1 MTLGQSEG
9 GLRVVLLGHAGGRRA
24 DGLSS
29 YTEQV
34 AQELR
39 RRGCTVYLHHSADD
53 GPRVPVPEEMAIS
66 WPTLRFK
73 TVAIPRPG
81 FRRRM
86 EAAMDLQRP
95 QVTHCSLSFTLAD
108 GWVGR
113 LAQRHGSAT
122 VATFHLPFGA
132 EGTARGM
139 VMRQL
144 HRFWLSRLGAYQ
156 RLVVFTEGH
165 RQRLLRL
172 GAGPERVVVVPNAV
186 DTGRFRPP
194 DGGRE
199 RRAPG
204 ELVVGYLGRLDPEKG
219 VGALLEGFAAA
230 PLAPGARLVI
240 AGSGTLSPL
249 VRRAAASDPRV
260 TYLGQLVGADARVA
274 FWQEVDVFCLPST
287 AEGLSISLL
296 EAMASGCAVLATPE
310 GGLEA
315 AAEGGLAIDPR
326 RLAAS
331 VAERIGQLARD
342 PDLTAKLGEE
352 SRRGA
357 LGRHGM
363 EPMIERLLAIYRDC
377 MRELETPPGS
387 G

>member
-1 MTLGQSEG
+1 VS
-9 GLRVVLLGHAGGRRA
+9 LLGHAGGRRA

-34 AQELR
+34 AQGLR
-39 RRGCTVYLHHSADD
+39 RRGCTVYLHHAAED
-53 GPRVPVPEEMAIS
+53 GLLVPVAPGMATS

-73 TVAIPRPG
+73 TVTVPRFG

-86 EAAMDLQRP
+86 QAAIALQRP

-108 GWVGR
+108 GWVGK
-113 LAQRHGSAT
+113 LARRHGAAT

-172 GAGPERVVVVPNAV
+172 GARPERVVVVPNAV
-186 DTGRFRPP
+186 DVHLFQPPP
-194 DGGRE
+194 DGRQH
-199 RRAPG
+199 RQRG
-204 ELVVGYLGRLDPEKG
+204 ELVIGYLGRLDPEKG
-219 VGALLEGFAAA
+219 IGALLEGFAAA
-230 PLAPGARLVI
+230 QLSPGARLVI

-260 TYLGQLVGADARVA
+260 SYRGQLVGTAARVA

-310 GGLEA
+310 GGLEV
-315 AAEGGLAIDPR
+315 AAEGGLTLDPA

-331 VAERIGQLARD
+331 VGERLSQLART
-342 PDLTAKLGEE
+342 PELTASLGAAA
-352 SRRGA
+352 RGKA
-357 LGRHGM
+357 LERHGM
-363 EPMIERLLAIYRDC
+363 EPMIDRLLAIYRDC
-377 MRELETPPGS
+377 MRELATPPGS
-387 G
+387 A

>member
-1 MTLGQSEG
+1 MTPDQPEDR
-9 GLRVVLLGHAGGRRA
+9 LRVSLLGHAGGRRA

-34 AQELR
+34 AQGLR
-39 RRGCTVYLHHSADD
+39 QRGCTVYLHHAAED
-53 GPRVPVPEEMAIS
+53 GLLVPLASEMATS

-73 TVAIPRPG
+73 TVTIPRLG
-81 FRRRM
+81 FHRRM
-86 EAAMDLQRP
+86 EAAMALQRP

-108 GWVGR
+108 GWVGQ
-113 LAQRHGSAT
+113 LARRHGSAT

-139 VMRQL
+139 VMRLL

-186 DTGRFRPP
+186 DVDLFRPP
-194 DGGRE
+194 QGGRQ

-204 ELVVGYLGRLDPEKG
+204 ELVIGYLGRLDPEKG
-219 VGALLEGFAAA
+219 IRALLEGFAAA
-230 PLAPGARLVI
+230 QLAPGARLVI

-260 TYLGQLVGADARVA
+260 SYRGQLVGAAARVA

-296 EAMASGCAVLATPE
+296 EAMASGCAVLSTPE
-310 GGLEA
+310 GGLEV
-315 AAEGGLAIDPR
+315 AAEGGLAIDPV
-326 RLAAS
+326 RLGAS
-331 VAERIGQLARD
+331 VGERLSQLASAS
-342 PDLTAKLGEE
+342 DLTASLGAAA
-352 SRRGA
+352 RRRA
-357 LGRHGM
+357 RERHGI
-363 EPMIERLLAIYRDC
+363 EPMIEHLLAIYRDC
-377 MRELETPPGS
+377 MRELATPPGS
-387 G
+387 A

>member
-1 MTLGQSEG
+1 MA
-9 GLRVVLLGHAGGRRA
+9 LLGHAGGRRA

-34 AQELR
+34 AQGLR
-39 RRGCTVYLHHSADD
+39 RRGCAVYLHHAAED
-53 GPRVPVPEEMAIS
+53 GLLVPVAPEMATS

-73 TVAIPRPG
+73 TVTIPRLG

-86 EAAMDLQRP
+86 ETAIARQRP

-108 GWVGR
+108 GWVGKLAR
-113 LAQRHGSAT
+113 LHGSAT

-132 EGTARGM
+132 EGTARGV

-172 GAGPERVVVVPNAV
+172 GAEPERVVVVPNAV
-186 DTGRFRPP
+186 DVDLFRPP
-194 DGGRE
+194 LGGRQH
-199 RRAPG
+199 RKSG
-204 ELVVGYLGRLDPEKG
+204 ELVIGYLGRLDPEKG
-219 VGALLEGFAAA
+219 IGALLEGFASAQLS
-230 PLAPGARLVI
+230 PSARLVI

-249 VRRAAASDPRV
+249 VRRAAAADPRV
-260 TYLGQLVGADARVA
+260 CYRGQLVGAAARVA
-274 FWQEVDVFCLPST
+274 FWQDVDAFCLPST

-310 GGLEA
+310 GGLEV
-315 AAEGGLAIDPR
+315 AAEGGLAIDPV

-331 VAERIGQLARD
+331 VGERLSQLAQA
-342 PDLTAKLGEE
+342 PDLAASLGAAA
-352 SRRGA
+352 RRRA
-357 LGRHGM
+357 LEHHGI
-363 EPMIERLLAIYRDC
+363 EPMIDRLLAIYRDC
-377 MRELETPPGS
+377 MRELATPPGTA
-387 G
+387 

>member
-1 MTLGQSEG
+1 MTSDQPEV
-9 GLRVVLLGHAGGRRA
+9 GLRVALLGHAAGRRA

-29 YTEQV
+29 YSEQV
-34 AQELR
+34 AQGLQ
-39 RRGCTVYLHHSADD
+39 RRGCSVYLHHAAED
-53 GPRVPVPEEMAIS
+53 GRVVPVDPQMATS

-73 TVAIPRPG
+73 TVTIPRPG

-86 EAAMDLQRP
+86 EAAIALQRP

-113 LAQRHGSAT
+113 LARRHGSAT
-122 VATFHLPFGA
+122 VATFHLPFAA

-139 VMRQL
+139 VMGQL

-165 RQRLLRL
+165 RERLVRL

-186 DTGRFRPP
+186 DVGLFRPP
-194 DGGRE
+194 HGGRPL
-199 RRAPG
+199 RAPG

-219 VGALLEGFAAA
+219 IAALLEGFAAA
-230 PLAPGARLVI
+230 PLATGARLVI
-240 AGSGTLSPL
+240 AGSGSLSPL
-249 VRRAAASDPRV
+249 VRRAAALDPRV
-260 TYLGQLVGADARVA
+260 SYRGQLVGTEARVA

-310 GGLEA
+310 GGLEV
-315 AAEGGLAIDPR
+315 AAEGGLAIDPV

-331 VAERIGQLARD
+331 VGERLSQLAQA
-342 PDLTAKLGEE
+342 PDLAASLGAAA
-352 SRRGA
+352 RRRA
-357 LGRHGM
+357 LEHHGI
-363 EPMIERLLAIYRDC
+363 EPMIDRLLAIYRDC
-377 MRELETPPGS
+377 MRELATPPGTA
-387 G
+387 

>member
-1 MTLGQSEG
+1 VS
-9 GLRVVLLGHAGGRRA
+9 LLGHAGGRRA

-34 AQELR
+34 ARGLR
-39 RRGCTVYLHHSADD
+39 RRGCTVYLHHAAED
-53 GPRVPVPEEMAIS
+53 GPLVPVDPGMATS

-73 TVAIPRPG
+73 TVTIPRLG
-81 FRRRM
+81 FRPRM
-86 EAAMDLQRP
+86 EAAIALQRP

-108 GWVGR
+108 GWVGK
-113 LAQRHGSAT
+113 LARRHGSAT

-132 EGTARGM
+132 EGTARGT

-156 RLVVFTEGH
+156 RLVVFTEDH

-172 GAGPERVVVVPNAV
+172 GARPERVVVVPNAV
-186 DTGRFRPP
+186 DVDLFQPP
-194 DGGRE
+194 PGGRQ
-199 RRAPG
+199 RRQPG

-219 VGALLEGFAAA
+219 IRALLQGFAAA
-230 PLAPGARLVI
+230 QLSPGARLVI

-260 TYLGQLVGADARVA
+260 SYRGQLVGTAARVA

-296 EAMASGCAVLATPE
+296 EAMASGCAVLATRE
-310 GGLEA
+310 GGLEV
-315 AAEGGLAIDPR
+315 AAEGGLPIDPV

-331 VAERIGQLARD
+331 VGERLSQLALN
-342 PDLTAKLGEE
+342 PELTASLGAAA
-352 SRRGA
+352 RRGA
-357 LGRHGM
+357 RERHGM
-363 EPMIERLLAIYRDC
+363 EPMIDRLLAIYRDC
-377 MRELETPPGS
+377 MRELATPPGS
-387 G
+387 A

>member
-1 MTLGQSEG
+1 MA
-9 GLRVVLLGHAGGRRA
+9 LLGHAGGRRA

-34 AQELR
+34 AQGLR
-39 RRGCTVYLHHSADD
+39 RRGCAAYLHHAAGD
-53 GPRVPVPEEMAIS
+53 GLLVPVAPEMATS

-73 TVAIPRPG
+73 TVTIPRLG

-86 EAAMDLQRP
+86 ETAIARQRP

-108 GWVGR
+108 GWVGK
-113 LAQRHGSAT
+113 LARRHGSAT

-132 EGTARGM
+132 EGTARGV

-172 GAGPERVVVVPNAV
+172 GAEPERVVVVPNAV
-186 DTGRFRPP
+186 DVDLFRPP
-194 DGGRE
+194 LGGRQH
-199 RRAPG
+199 RKSG
-204 ELVVGYLGRLDPEKG
+204 ELVIGYLGRLDPEKG
-219 VGALLEGFAAA
+219 IGALLEGFASAQLS
-230 PLAPGARLVI
+230 PSARLVI

-249 VRRAAASDPRV
+249 VRRAAAADPRV
-260 TYLGQLVGADARVA
+260 CYRGQLVGAAARVA
-274 FWQEVDVFCLPST
+274 FWQDVDAFCLPST

-310 GGLEA
+310 GGLEV
-315 AAEGGLAIDPR
+315 AAEGGLAIDPV

-331 VAERIGQLARD
+331 VGERLSQLAQA
-342 PDLTAKLGEE
+342 PDLAASLGAAA
-352 SRRGA
+352 RRRA
-357 LGRHGM
+357 LEHHGI
-363 EPMIERLLAIYRDC
+363 EPMIDRLLAIYRDC
-377 MRELETPPGS
+377 MRELATPPGTA
-387 G
+387 

>member
-1 MTLGQSEG
+1 MSSDQPEG
-9 GLRVVLLGHAGGRRA
+9 GLRVALLGHAGGRRA

-29 YTEQV
+29 YSEQV
-34 AQELR
+34 AQGLR
-39 RRGCTVYLHHSADD
+39 RRGCTVYLHHAAED
-53 GPRVPVPEEMAIS
+53 GLLVPVDPPMATS

-73 TVAIPRPG
+73 TVTIPGPG

-86 EAAMDLQRP
+86 EAAIALQRP

-108 GWVGR
+108 GWVGG
-113 LAQRHGSAT
+113 LARRHGSAT
-122 VATFHLPFGA
+122 VATFHLPFAA
-132 EGTARGM
+132 EGTARGW

-144 HRFWLSRLGAYQ
+144 HRFWLSRLGSYQ

-165 RQRLLRL
+165 RERLLRL

-186 DTGRFRPP
+186 DVDLFRPP
-194 DGGRE
+194 RGGRQL
-199 RRAPG
+199 RSPG

-219 VGALLEGFAAA
+219 IGALLEGFAAA
-230 PLAPGARLVI
+230 PLARGARLVI

-249 VRRAAASDPRV
+249 VRRAAAIDPRV
-260 TYLGQLVGADARVA
+260 SYRGQLVGADARVA

-310 GGLEA
+310 GGLEV
-315 AAEGGLAIDPR
+315 AAEGGLAIDPS

-331 VAERIGQLARD
+331 LGERLGQLAAD
-342 PDLTAKLGEE
+342 PSLVA
-352 SRRGA
+352 A
-357 LGRHGM
+357 LGAAARQRAVQHYGM

-387 G
+387 E

>member
-1 MTLGQSEG
+1 MA
-9 GLRVVLLGHAGGRRA
+9 LLGHAGGRRA

-34 AQELR
+34 AQGLR
-39 RRGCTVYLHHSADD
+39 RRGCAVYLHHAAED
-53 GPRVPVPEEMAIS
+53 GLLVPVAPEMATS

-73 TVAIPRPG
+73 TVTIPRLG

-86 EAAMDLQRP
+86 ETAIARQRP

-108 GWVGR
+108 GWVGK
-113 LAQRHGSAT
+113 LARRHGSAT
-122 VATFHLPFGA
+122 VATFHIPFGA
-132 EGTARGM
+132 EGTARGV

-172 GAGPERVVVVPNAV
+172 GAEPERVVVVPNAV
-186 DTGRFRPP
+186 DVDLFRPP
-194 DGGRE
+194 LGGRQH
-199 RRAPG
+199 RKSG
-204 ELVVGYLGRLDPEKG
+204 ELVIGYLGRLDPEKG
-219 VGALLEGFAAA
+219 IGALLEGFASAQLS
-230 PLAPGARLVI
+230 PSARLVI

-249 VRRAAASDPRV
+249 VRRAAAADPRV
-260 TYLGQLVGADARVA
+260 CYRGQLVGAAARVA
-274 FWQEVDVFCLPST
+274 FWQDVDAFCLPST

-310 GGLEA
+310 GGLEVA
-315 AAEGGLAIDPR
+315 AGGGLAIDPG

-331 VAERIGQLARD
+331 LGELLGQLASD
-342 PDLTAKLGEE
+342 PGLAA
-352 SRRGA
+352 A
-357 LGRHGM
+357 LGAAARQQALEHHGM

-377 MRELETPPGS
+377 MRELATPPGS
-387 G
+387 A